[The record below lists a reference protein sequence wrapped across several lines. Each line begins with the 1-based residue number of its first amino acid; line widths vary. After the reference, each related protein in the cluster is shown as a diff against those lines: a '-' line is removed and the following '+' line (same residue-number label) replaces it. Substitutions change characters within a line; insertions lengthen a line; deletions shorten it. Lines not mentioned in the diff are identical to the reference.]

1 MAPQPQFGL
10 TTDARLQHL
19 MIDVCGLKRLQLFRR
34 AGDQFELCLIIAP
47 FLLRH
52 LKEEDGLTVLDGDT
66 LRACHHRGV
75 VVQEPAP
82 VVDIVPVGHLITQ
95 VAQHRGLIL
104 TLELDGLAEDV
115 HQGDALCPPPSAK
128 SQEEGVERL
137 VLKGVV
143 ELSAVCLLRHP

>member
-34 AGDQFELCLIIAP
+34 AGDQFELSLVIAP

-52 LKEEDGLTVLDGDT
+52 LEEEDGLTVLDGDT

-115 HQGDALCPPPSAK
+115 HQGDALCSPPSAK